1 VDGRTDGLRHVCQ
14 KNCRDG
20 WKKVF
25 YLGEPTVAEKKSR
38 RGPHAPASEIHLLAL
53 VEHAPVCRWL
63 LETQVVEEQAE
74 DDGEGGGLARVIQEV
89 AEDNRSRFE
98 NFKPKS

>member
-1 VDGRTDGLRHVCQ
+1 
-14 KNCRDG
+14 
-20 WKKVF
+20 VF
-25 YLGEPTVAEKKSR
+25 YHGEPTIAEEKSG

-63 LETQVVEEQAE
+63 LETQVAREQAE

-89 AEDNRSRFE
+89 AEDSRSRFE